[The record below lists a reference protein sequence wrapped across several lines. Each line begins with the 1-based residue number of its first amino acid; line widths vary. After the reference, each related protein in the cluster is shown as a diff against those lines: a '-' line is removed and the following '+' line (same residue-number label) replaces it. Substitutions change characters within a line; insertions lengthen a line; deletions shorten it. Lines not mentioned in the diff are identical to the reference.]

1 MSNELRDLII
11 QTQAAIKKDADKAK
25 ATFQT
30 RSRLG
35 DGLRSEVPILQH
47 VLVIGEQESLGGTDT
62 GPNPVE
68 LVLTALGACQEKDG
82 FSYSPPPRH
91 NWRAMKAEPI

>member
-25 ATFQT
+25 ASFQT
-30 RSRLG
+30 RSHPG
-35 DGLRSEVPILQH
+35 DGLRSEVSIRQH
-47 VLVIGEQESLGGTDT
+47 DLVIDEQESLGGTDT

-68 LVLTALGACQEKDG
+68 LVLTALGSCQDRRRCKTG
-82 FSYSPPPRH
+82 PARTHCGTRRP
-91 NWRAMKAEPI
+91 